1 MEGFKLELAV
11 SVKLLGLTIDQN
23 WTLYDKDISNICKV
37 VSAKFKSLSRIRNAL
52 DKKQAKLL
60 YIFLDLSQFDYF
72 SILLMFYS
80 KKIIEIVK

>member
-1 MEGFKLELAV
+1 MEGFKLELAM

-23 WTLYDKDISNICKV
+23 WTLYDKDISNICKA

-60 YIFLDLSQFDYF
+60 YIFFGFLSVW
-72 SILLMFYS
+72 LLLY
-80 KKIIEIVK
+80 IIDVLQ